1 MVHMAHSTKKVTPPR
16 RGHIITKPLRGIYV
30 DIRSENPTMSIADV
44 MNDASLRRSM
54 HCGCLVRDVRNIGG
68 RPFSFIYDANFMRS
82 KLLRFSAFDVR
93 EDILESEY
101 ILGNLFIC
109 SEDMETPLREDDFN
123 FIVKQSVAARWGELG
138 PSMPIVLIGD
148 NEFESTEENAK
159 YLERINELL
168 DIVRGMAEKE

>member
-1 MVHMAHSTKKVTPPR
+1 MAHDTRKVSPPQ
-16 RGHIITKPLRGIYV
+16 RGRIIAKPIRGIYV
-30 DIRSENPTMSIADV
+30 DIRSETPTMSVADV

-54 HCGCLVRDVRNIGG
+54 HCGRLKRDVRNIGG

-109 SEDMETPLREDDFN
+109 SEDMETPLREEDFK
-123 FIVKQSVAARWGELG
+123 FIVKQSVAARWGDLG

-148 NEFESTEENAK
+148 REFESTDENAE
-159 YLERINELL
+159 YLSRINELL
-168 DIVRGMAEKE
+168 DIVRGMAADE